1 MLQVDVQEGSGVKN
15 EHSIKTAG
23 QSTKQLL
30 QTPPPPPQLLGDLSN
45 KDVYLFFSPLHFSLE
60 QIRMFSFYFIF
71 CLFVLILPLKIHT
84 VYVLEYFQVFIS
96 MSVPL
101 YMRIY
106 IHEGSCPQKPEE
118 GIRAHGVG
126 ITGGCKLPKMS
137 SKNLIQIFFKSS
149 IHTQPI
155 SFPSNSS
162 LSFFLVC
169 LFGFFYVTIYS

>member
-71 CLFVLILPLKIHT
+71 CLFVLFFRDRVSLCSPGRPGTHSVDQAGFEFRNLPASASRVLGLKACATT
-84 VYVLEYFQVFIS
+84 VQLYF
-96 MSVPL
+96 
-101 YMRIY
+101 
-106 IHEGSCPQKPEE
+106 G
-118 GIRAHGVG
+118 
-126 ITGGCKLPKMS
+126 PK
-137 SKNLIQIFFKSS
+137 
-149 IHTQPI
+149 H
-155 SFPSNSS
+155 
-162 LSFFLVC
+162 LVC
-169 LFGFFYVTIYS
+169 FA